1 MQKVRVQWEAGSEPA
16 APLDVSCLAELTP
29 WNVLAALADLHMHAL
44 TQYAPKCQDAATR
57 AQLWESAT
65 RLAERLVA
73 EGEAVT
79 EQREHPHYRS
89 HTDLRRQLIQPYVA
103 AGELERAATL
113 AERARELELLV
124 DMFVRAGDVR
134 RLLEYIDKYL
144 DQGMAEVAFGY
155 LASGTGRMGALL
167 VREVGARHGARLRR
181 WLRAAPDPARSRLL
195 ALHLLQAGRPRAAAG
210 ALLDLAEQEATSVRR
225 MQTMASLAKL
235 GLLADDDEEEERNAE
250 AWAQTERLLS
260 LTAQHRALPAELRL
274 HFGLDEDCAPLP
286 PERLVQMYAE
296 CESRSLSEFDYK
308 KALDLL
314 ELVADDQLRE
324 SLRLQVWTACI
335 LRDEWASAR
344 DESSDELLARDPQ
357 LDVQDKM
364 FYKLLELLNVMGS
377 PLPRYVPP
385 LSSLELEPALARPLA
400 TPRARYLLRL
410 AYDTLLA
417 AC

>member
-79 EQREHPHYRS
+79 EQREHPHYR
-89 HTDLRRQLIQPYVA
+89 
-103 AGELERAATL
+103 
-113 AERARELELLV
+113 
-124 DMFVRAGDVR
+124 
-134 RLLEYIDKYL
+134 
-144 DQGMAEVAFGY
+144 
-155 LASGTGRMGALL
+155 MGALL

-181 WLRAAPDPARSRLL
+181 WLRAAPDAARSRLL

-364 FYKLLELLNVMGS
+364 FYKLLELLNVMGN
-377 PLPRYVPP
+377 
-385 LSSLELEPALARPLA
+385 
-400 TPRARYLLRL
+400 
-410 AYDTLLA
+410 
-417 AC
+417 